1 MGTSSS
7 SEPLN
12 MFLLF
17 LLPAVALAI
26 QNEYIVNGDD
36 VDIANFQY
44 QGSYRTASGSHS
56 CGCVAVGGNWV
67 LTAGHCGGS
76 SSYTAGF
83 GNTNRVSVT
92 PFSIASVTRHPQYN
106 VGSGFTPNDFSVVRA
121 TSTVSGNNITPIRI
135 ATSSANPGGNG
146 WITGWGRTC
155 GNCGLPATLQG
166 VNIPIISDSECN
178 TRWGSSFNSALMVCV
193 YNGSQGSCNGD
204 SGGPLVRNNVLYGV
218 TSWGVSGCGTNYP
231 SVYAKVGAVSS
242 WICSTTSNGASG
254 C

>member
-26 QNEYIVNGDD
+26 QDEFIVNGND
-36 VDIANFQY
+36 VNIANYKY
-44 QGSYRTASGSHS
+44 QGSWRPSSGSHS

-83 GNTNRVSVT
+83 GNSNRVSAT

-106 VGSGFTPNDFSVVRA
+106 VGSGFTPNDFSVVRMASSPSGSNISPA
-121 TSTVSGNNITPIRI
+121 TLASNAN
-135 ATSSANPGGNG
+135 NPGGNG

-155 GNCGLPATLQG
+155 GSCSLPSALQG
-166 VNIPIISDSECN
+166 VNLPIIS
-178 TRWGSSFNSALMVCV
+178 
-193 YNGSQGSCNGD
+193 
-204 SGGPLVRNNVLYGV
+204 
-218 TSWGVSGCGTNYP
+218 
-231 SVYAKVGAVSS
+231 
-242 WICSTTSNGASG
+242 
-254 C
+254 